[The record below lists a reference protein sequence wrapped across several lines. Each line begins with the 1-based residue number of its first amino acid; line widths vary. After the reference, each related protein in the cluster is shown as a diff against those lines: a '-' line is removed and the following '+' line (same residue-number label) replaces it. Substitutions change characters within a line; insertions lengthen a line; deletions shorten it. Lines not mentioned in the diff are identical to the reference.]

1 MPRGKIQEWDR
12 AEGKIRD
19 DEGGPVL
26 DFTIGDLLNPTDG
39 PRLRQGGPRRVPLR
53 RPTRRTRGCGRKGLS
68 LESTARQAPPGGER
82 VVPAW
87 ASGPRGSAAAWS

>member
-26 DFTIGDLLNPTDG
+26 DFTIGDLLNPSDG
-39 PRLRQGGPRRVPLR
+39 PRLRQGDRVEFHFDDQHE
-53 RPTRRTRGCGRKGLS
+53 GHAVAVEK
-68 LESTARQAPPGGER
+68 A
-82 VVPAW
+82 
-87 ASGPRGSAAAWS
+87 